1 MVSSDPHEGPLPS
14 SFRDSSG
21 FLFRRGGTLYR
32 QVNQR
37 YREDYDRL
45 MKPGG
50 LYDRLIEDGLL
61 IAHTEADI
69 SPCEKPECY
78 KVIQPQLVGFISYP
92 YEWSFS
98 QLKDAA
104 KLTLKIQR
112 LALDQGMSLKD
123 CSAYNVQFHQ
133 GRPVFIDTLSFEP
146 YPEGSPWVAY
156 RQFCQHFLAPL
167 ALMHYRSVHMNQLLR
182 TNIDGIPL
190 ELASRLLP
198 GRTWWRFG
206 LLSHLHLHARS
217 QRRYADSARDSE
229 GAARSV
235 KLSKFR
241 LIALIDNLQSVVD
254 RLCWRP
260 KGTEWSD
267 YYDNTNYVDKAMACK
282 RSLIEDFVTAV
293 KPHTVWDLGGNT
305 GVFSRAAVKA
315 MRTLGRDQD
324 NEPPVVCFDIDPAAV
339 EKNYRSCRGEGRK
352 DILPLVLDL
361 TNPSPGLG
369 WHHRERDSLVGRGPV
384 DMVMALALVH
394 HLAISNNLPFDRIAA
409 FMHSICRS
417 LVIEFVPKADSQ
429 VRRLLATREDIFLS
443 YDKES
448 FEKSFGRFFTI
459 DRAVEIEA
467 SQRTLFLMTARELA

>member
-1 MVSSDPHEGPLPS
+1 MVSSDPNKNLLPS
-14 SFRDSSG
+14 SFRDPSG
-21 FLFRRGGTLYR
+21 FLFRRDGTLYR
-32 QVNQR
+32 QVNQI

-45 MKPGG
+45 TKPGG
-50 LYDRLIEDGLL
+50 LYDRLTGDGLL
-61 IAHTEADI
+61 IAHTEADVP
-69 SPCEKPECY
+69 PCDESECY

-104 KLTLKIQR
+104 KLTLQIQR
-112 LALDQGMSLKD
+112 LALDQGLSLKD

-133 GRPVFIDTLSFEP
+133 GRPVFIDTLSFER
-146 YPEGSPWVAY
+146 YREGSPWVAY

-167 ALMHYRSVHMNQLLR
+167 ALMCYRSVHMNQLLR

-198 GRTWWRFG
+198 GRTWWRFS

-217 QRRYADSARDSE
+217 QRRHADSARDSAI
-229 GAARSV
+229 AARSV

-241 LIALIDNLQSVVD
+241 LIALIDNLQSAVD
-254 RLCWRP
+254 RLHWHP

-267 YYDNTNYVDKAMACK
+267 YYDDTNYADEAMARK
-282 RSLIEDFVTAV
+282 KNLIEDFVTTA

-305 GVFSRAAVKA
+305 GVFSRAAAKA
-315 MRTLGRDQD
+315 LHSLDRDQE
-324 NEPPVVCFDIDPAAV
+324 NAMPVVCFDIDPAAV
-339 EKNYRSCRGEGRK
+339 EKNYRSTRHEGRE

-369 WHHRERDSLVGRGPV
+369 WHNQERDSLVGRGPV
-384 DMVMALALVH
+384 DMALALALVH

-409 FMHSICRS
+409 FMHGICRS
-417 LVIEFVPKADSQ
+417 LVIEFVPKTDSQ
-429 VRRLLATREDIFLS
+429 VRRLLATREDIFPN
-443 YDKES
+443 YDRES
-448 FEKSFGRFFTI
+448 FEKSFSRFFVI
-459 DRAVEIEA
+459 DQAVEIEA
-467 SQRTLFLMTARELA
+467 SERTLFLMTAREMA